1 MVSGSVLPPVN
12 EALSLL
18 DVSFVNNEWHGT
30 PATIRRSIQILVDH
44 ISVQNVQLSRVEDIL
59 NSFGSP
65 SQQGGTVW
73 SKLAAKADLNRLERL
88 EAQVDGLLN
97 DCAQMRTQQ
106 SAAVHAHD
114 DVLSRMELLKDQV
127 TSMEARLGLPYVPDT
142 ASGLDQYGGTRR
154 PNTGLGSSSPSK
166 GGLMTSVPTGSVLDR
181 ILRLERRTDALAEMN
196 AKSEDDAALLL
207 AKLREMEPRLEVQI
221 NHLRGDIKQALAL
234 AAASTRLEADA
245 ESTSR
250 IKEAEKRMLAR
261 VQGVESSLEGKVSAL
276 SAQMGITLSSELDKR
291 VNGVYD
297 HVDAQVQRLCGDLE
311 RLSRDKVDLTSLE
324 HYSQRISSLFEGV
337 AQGLAD
343 EVATLVTQLR
353 AEVGGVTRSAEEARV
368 KDKMHQD
375 HLKAEMEG
383 IRQISGQV
391 KEAVS
396 TMQETLAAVQNPR
409 PLEETRAVVRQV
421 MLDTEQLQKAV
432 TGLNTAMSSTSN
444 ALELQSHKLSQLS
457 HKISGVQH
465 DVSSVKD
472 TLYGGVASAGG
483 NAVEQSTPA
492 GASLLSKLTSLER
505 TIADMTA
512 SLHSKTDDT
521 VTREMERRVAALV
534 RQQDVTAEGLR
545 NLSATAFKRAD
556 DHASAIQ
563 RLTLAVSGNLEDRPT
578 TTVVKHLLETS
589 VLEVRERCDQALA
602 PLWDAVRILQSGLRD
617 AAGEVKAL
625 SANVT
630 NVQQAQSDL
639 RSKASTD
646 RASML
651 TALRKALDDEV
662 GSLRTQ
668 LDSRL
673 DSMAS
678 GVRQVVEQ
686 LEVHEK
692 LQDRL
697 TQLTTA
703 IEEQLATQVAAW
715 RTGNQQLRTELCSR
729 ADAAAVGLGARLD
742 ALEVVSCKHADEL
755 KVLSETSISKPTEVT
770 MREIA
775 SSIASTVSSSLVK
788 QELLD
793 FREKE
798 LAMLQEWLEEQKR
811 NRDNIATQNNVAALD
826 SASRQIRLEMESI
839 TTARLEELRRAF
851 TSLRGE
857 IDGRVRATASR
868 MEVAELR
875 IQDLEAVTAGTLN
888 RKDVEEIL
896 TSSLSQG
903 VGHMGLE
910 TKVRQMMDEIA
921 DHASALKLFR
931 SEAVLRS
938 EFTAE
943 LARKVDLATY
953 LAQGSARAAAAN
965 AGALVG
971 ANLSP
976 QRRRSVDAGER
987 FAHGVAAV
995 ARSMD
1000 RLNLGTA
1007 IS

>member
-73 SKLAAKADLNRLERL
+73 SKLAAKADLNRLERV

-97 DCAQMRTQQ
+97 DCAQLRTQQ

-114 DVLSRMELLKDQV
+114 DVVSRMELLKDQV

-154 PNTGLGSSSPSK
+154 LNTGLGSSSPSK
-166 GGLMTSVPTGSVLDR
+166 GGLTTSVPTGSVLDR

-261 VQGVESSLEGKVSAL
+261 IQSVESSLEGKVSAL
-276 SAQMGITLSSELDKR
+276 SAQTGITLSSELDKR
-291 VNGVYD
+291 VNSVYD
-297 HVDAQVQRLCGDLE
+297 HIDAQVQRLCGDLE

-353 AEVGGVTRSAEEARV
+353 AEVAGVTRSAEEARV
-368 KDKMHQD
+368 KDKMLQD
-375 HLKAEMEG
+375 NLKAEMEG
-383 IRQISGQV
+383 IRQTSGQV

-396 TMQETLAAVQNPR
+396 AMQEALAAVQNPR

-465 DVSSVKD
+465 DVSAVKD
-472 TLYGGVASAGG
+472 TLYGGVASPGG
-483 NAVEQSTPA
+483 NAVEQPAPA

-534 RQQDVTAEGLR
+534 RQQDITAEGLK

-589 VLEVRERCDQALA
+589 LLEVRERCDQALA

-625 SANVT
+625 SANVSH
-630 NVQQAQSDL
+630 VQQAQSDL

-646 RASML
+646 RASLL
-651 TALRKALDDEV
+651 TALRKAIDDEL

-755 KVLSETSISKPTEVT
+755 KVLSETSVSKPNEVIV
-770 MREIA
+770 REIA

-788 QELLD
+788 QELFD

-811 NRDNIATQNNVAALD
+811 NRDNIATQNNVAAALD
-826 SASRQIRLEMESI
+826 SASRHIRQEMESI
-839 TTARLEELRRAF
+839 TTARIEELRRAF
-851 TSLRGE
+851 ASLRGE
-857 IDGRVRATASR
+857 IDGRVRATTSR

-875 IQDLEAVTAGTLN
+875 IQDLEAATAGTLN

-921 DHASALKLFR
+921 DHASTLKHFR

-1007 IS
+1007 I